1 MLGLC
6 ADLSHGRPLPT
17 HSSRSDLADDSTI
30 LFGKTPLRQSSLKL
44 VSPRVRQSIIDLQLV
59 QLVHSAASALAGV
72 SGSRFLRSQNSASSS
87 QVASML
93 SVRQPTHGAL
103 VRCFTAAIART
114 RLILIT
120 TLREF

>member
-17 HSSRSDLADDSTI
+17 HSSRSDLANDSTI
-30 LFGKTPLRQSSLKL
+30 LFGKTPLTQSSLKL
-44 VSPRVRQSIIDLQLV
+44 VSPRVRQSIDL

-87 QVASML
+87 QVESML
-93 SVRQPTHGAL
+93 SVSNPPIGKVLHSSYSSDSTH
-103 VRCFTAAIART
+103 FNYHS
-114 RLILIT
+114 
-120 TLREF
+120 